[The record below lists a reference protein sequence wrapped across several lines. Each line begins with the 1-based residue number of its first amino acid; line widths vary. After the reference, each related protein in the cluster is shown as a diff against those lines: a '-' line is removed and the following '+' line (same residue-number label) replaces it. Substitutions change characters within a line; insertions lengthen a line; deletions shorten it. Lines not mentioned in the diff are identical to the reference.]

1 MDMDMTTLS
10 LLETLEPPTRITPRE
25 LEALIA
31 RDPAA
36 LIAAA
41 TRDVDADLA
50 MLEADTSE
58 AGRDRLIRSRA
69 VYLALAVS
77 ASPAAAAQL
86 EDYLEAMR
94 CAEVHSEVGPPPPPQ
109 RARSRKPKTTEVA
122 GA

>member
-1 MDMDMTTLS
+1 MTTRTLS

-50 MLEADTSE
+50 LLEADTSE

-94 CAEVHSEVGPPPPPQ
+94 CAEVHSEVGPPPPPPP
-109 RARSRKPKTTEVA
+109 RRPRKPKTTEVA

>member
-1 MDMDMTTLS
+1 MTTTLS
-10 LLETLEPPTRITPRE
+10 LLEPSTRITPRE

-31 RDPAA
+31 RDRAA

-50 MLEADTSE
+50 LLEADTSE

-86 EDYLEAMR
+86 EDYLEALR
-94 CAEVHSEVGPPPPPQ
+94 CTEVRSEVGPPPAPP
-109 RARSRKPKTTEVA
+109 RRKSSKSPKTTEVA